1 MFKRRLTT
9 ILAATALGVAVFGS
23 TPLGQAAGRLVLPK
37 HSVGAAQLKNN
48 AVSSLKVKDGTL
60 KASDFTPGELSAG
73 PKGDKGDA
81 GPQGPAGPKG
91 PKGDAGLQG
100 PAGQQGASGAQGLTG
115 PKGATGSQGPVGP
128 KGDKGDAGPQGL
140 QGPKGDKGDA
150 GSQGLQ
156 GPKGDKGDPGQAG
169 ISGYERLSDYTAYDS
184 TNVKTKVVQCPAGKR
199 ALGGGADA
207 DSAGP
212 TAIVVSAPTLTN
224 GIPTGWWAKARETT
238 ASAESWDLAVYAI
251 CANVS

>member
-9 ILAATALGVAVFGS
+9 ILAATALVVAVFGS
-23 TPLGQAAGRLVLPK
+23 TPLGQAAGRFVLPK
-37 HSVGAAQLKNN
+37 HSVGTAQLKNN
-48 AVSSLKVKDGTL
+48 AVSGLKVKDGTL
-60 KASDFTPGELSAG
+60 KASDFTPGELAAG
-73 PKGDKGDA
+73 PKGDKGNA

-91 PKGDAGLQG
+91 PKGDAGPKG
-100 PAGQQGASGAQGLTG
+100 PAGPQGATGPPGLTG

-128 KGDKGDAGPQGL
+128 KGDKGDT
-140 QGPKGDKGDA
+140 

-169 ISGYERLSDYTAYDS
+169 ISGYESLSAFTAFDS
-184 TNVKTKVVQCPAGKR
+184 TNVKTKVVYCPAGKR
-199 ALGGGADA
+199 ALGGGADGDGA
-207 DSAGP
+207 AP
-212 TAIVVSAPTLTN
+212 TAIVLSEPTTAN

-238 ASAESWDLAVYAI
+238 ASAESWSLTVYAI